1 MGSKV
6 DAKVVLLGKEYSGKT
21 SLVERYLHHRFN
33 ENVPYQ
39 NVSCNNVD
47 VFSISPF
54 FVIVINNGKKVNS
67 SPGCK
72 QYVQKSAANSRQC
85 IRAGLS
91 AVLST

>member
-39 NVSCNNVD
+39 NVSCD
-47 VFSISPF
+47 VFKNCF
-54 FVIVINNGKKVNS
+54 HCFTLAIV
-67 SPGCK
+67 
-72 QYVQKSAANSRQC
+72 
-85 IRAGLS
+85 S
-91 AVLST
+91 AVIA

>member
-39 NVSCNNVD
+39 NVSCNVLIISVVSGIIVD
-47 VFSISPF
+47 
-54 FVIVINNGKKVNS
+54 NNGTE
-67 SPGCK
+67 
-72 QYVQKSAANSRQC
+72 RDF
-85 IRAGLS
+85 
-91 AVLST
+91 

>member
-39 NVSCNNVD
+39 NVSCNNVN

-54 FVIVINNGKKVNS
+54 FVIVIKNGKKVNS

-72 QYVQKSAANSRQC
+72 QYVQKSAANSRQS

>member
-39 NVSCNNVD
+39 NVSCEIFKIVPRVTCPRLNV
-47 VFSISPF
+47 
-54 FVIVINNGKKVNS
+54 
-67 SPGCK
+67 
-72 QYVQKSAANSRQC
+72 
-85 IRAGLS
+85 
-91 AVLST
+91 AVVR